1 VQHPIEEN
9 LAVSVLRT
17 SLLKSVQNRPHIP
30 RAPRGRGSGICGFKG
45 LVGGFEE
52 VLISDR

>member
-1 VQHPIEEN
+1 MRV
-9 LAVSVLRT
+9 AKVYLR
-17 SLLKSVQNRPHIP
+17 SE
-30 RAPRGRGSGICGFKG
+30 RGGEICGFKG